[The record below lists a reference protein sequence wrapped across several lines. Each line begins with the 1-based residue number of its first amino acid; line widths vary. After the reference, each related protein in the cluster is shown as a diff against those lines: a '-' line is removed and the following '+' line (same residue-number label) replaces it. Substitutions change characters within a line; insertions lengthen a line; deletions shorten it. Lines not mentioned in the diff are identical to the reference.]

1 MVNFYI
7 VYDLDA
13 WPRNPTNNFKF
24 QNCLFGGTNIVKDID
39 NEKYVFSGYRIT
51 FGSAGSWSFGI
62 NTARYIIIFGVD
74 DSSSEC

>member
-1 MVNFYI
+1 M
-7 VYDLDA
+7 
-13 WPRNPTNNFKF
+13 
-24 QNCLFGGTNIVKDID
+24 NIVKDID
-39 NEKYVFSGYRIT
+39 NKKYVFSGYRIT